1 VSELL
6 IIGERLGGVK
16 PSAASV
22 GVILTGAVLQAE
34 GRISRGSEI
43 RIKERSLAPLE
54 KARGFGMTPSTTK
67 DPPRAIKVNNDLFPL
82 MTDGLDRLK
91 VLINS
96 STPIIVMETS
106 EEMHA
111 ISLVRAACAELK
123 MSTFEWSIADGL
135 VRSGMKESSEGQ
147 KISLPAHNDQNTIW
161 TQAGR
166 TVAQMRSVLSP
177 AGADADRMARAIA
190 LSTSGESAA
199 ASGSSIYNTR
209 EPVQA
214 LANMDSMTLEAVF
227 ILKDFHRHMDDPVV
241 VRRLRDVGQKFAA
254 NRRTVI
260 ITAPQIAVPAELTT
274 LVEYFDL
281 PLPDQERLHELIH
294 EMFTRL
300 SKTYTLKLELDA
312 AGVDAMSTN
321 LRGLSEEEAE
331 RAISQALVTRYAL
344 CAESVT
350 DVLDAKKQLLRH
362 SGMLEFIEASDNMAA
377 VGGLENLKHW
387 LGQRRGAWEDAA
399 REFGLEPPRGMIILG
414 VQGCG
419 KSLCARAVAGEWKL
433 PLVKFDTSAV
443 YDKYI
448 GETEKRIRKV
458 FQVAEGLAPCVLWID
473 ELEKVF
479 AGSGPDS
486 ASADAGVSSRLLA
499 SFLSW
504 MQDRKAAVFVA
515 ATCNNVSVLPPE
527 LIRKGRFDELFFVDL
542 PNQAERKQIFSI
554 QLAKRKRNP
563 AEFDLEKVAS
573 AAKGYSGAE
582 IDAAVQGALYGAY
595 SEKKPLATQFLLDAL
610 AQTVPLSITRA
621 EEIAALREW
630 ARTRAVPASAGPGAM

>member
-1 VSELL
+1 
-6 IIGERLGGVK
+6 
-16 PSAASV
+16 
-22 GVILTGAVLQAE
+22 
-34 GRISRGSEI
+34 
-43 RIKERSLAPLE
+43 
-54 KARGFGMTPSTTK
+54 
-67 DPPRAIKVNNDLFPL
+67 

-96 STPIIVMETS
+96 STPIVVMETS
-106 EEMHA
+106 EEMRA
-111 ISLVRAACAELK
+111 VSLVLTACSELNIA
-123 MSTFEWSIADGL
+123 TFEWTIADGL
-135 VRSGMKESSEGQ
+135 MRSGSNAPASNPKNSLQARIDSSTGWTRVNPEKLARPHTTLTPGAGESERLTRAVASMGSEG
-147 KISLPAHNDQNTIW
+147 
-161 TQAGR
+161 
-166 TVAQMRSVLSP
+166 
-177 AGADADRMARAIA
+177 DAAPSCA
-190 LSTSGESAA
+190 
-199 ASGSSIYNTR
+199 SIYNTR

-214 LANMDSMTLEAVF
+214 LANMESMTVEGVF

-241 VRRLRDVGQKFAA
+241 VRRLRDVGQKFSS

-260 ITAPQIAVPAELTT
+260 ITGPDITVPAELMK

-281 PLPDQERLHELIH
+281 PLPDHDRLREIVHDT
-294 EMFTRL
+294 FTRL
-300 SKTYTLKLELDA
+300 SKTCTLKLQLDA
-312 AGVDAMSTN
+312 AGVDAISAN
-321 LRGLSEEEAE
+321 LRGLTEEEAE

-344 CAESVT
+344 CTETVT
-350 DVLDAKKQLLRH
+350 DVLEAKKQLLRH
-362 SGMLEFIEASDNMAA
+362 SGMLEFIEASDNMAN
-377 VGGLENLKHW
+377 VGGLENLKRW
-387 LGQRRGAWEDAA
+387 LGQRRGAWDDSA

-504 MQDRKAAVFVA
+504 MQDRKSPVFVA
-515 ATCNNVSVLPPE
+515 ATCNNVAVLPPE

-542 PNQAERKQIFSI
+542 PNQAERKQIYSI

-563 AEFDLEKVAS
+563 VDFDLDRVAT

-582 IDAAVQGALYGAY
+582 IDAAVQAALYAAY
-595 SEKKPLATQFLLDAL
+595 SEKKQLTTQFLIDAL
-610 AQTVPLSITRA
+610 SQTVPLSTTRA
-621 EEIAALREW
+621 EEIASLREW
-630 ARTRAVPASAGPGAM
+630 AGTRAVPASAPDATSATA

>member
-1 VSELL
+1 MW
-6 IIGERLGGVK
+6 ERH
-16 PSAASV
+16 
-22 GVILTGAVLQAE
+22 
-34 GRISRGSEI
+34 
-43 RIKERSLAPLE
+43 
-54 KARGFGMTPSTTK
+54 GFKMSDTL
-67 DPPRAIKVNNDLFPL
+67 N
-82 MTDGLDRLK
+82 RLK

-96 STPIIVMETS
+96 STPIVVMETS
-106 EEMHA
+106 EETLAVNM
-111 ISLVRAACAELK
+111 VRSACSELN
-123 MSTFEWSIADGL
+123 MAVFEWTIADGL
-135 VRSGMKESSEGQ
+135 VRSGSNAPVTQAAHATSGWQTVRAPQARTALSPSGSEAERLTRAVMSSLGSEG
-147 KISLPAHNDQNTIW
+147 
-161 TQAGR
+161 
-166 TVAQMRSVLSP
+166 
-177 AGADADRMARAIA
+177 
-190 LSTSGESAA
+190 AA
-199 ASGSSIYNTR
+199 AATAGSIYNTR

-214 LANMDSMTLEAVF
+214 LANMESMTVEAVF

-241 VRRLRDVGQKFAA
+241 VRRLRDVGQKFSA

-260 ITAPQIAVPAELTT
+260 ITAPEIAVPAELCK

-281 PLPDQERLHELIH
+281 PLPDLDRLHEIIKDTY
-294 EMFTRL
+294 TRL
-300 SKTYTLKLELDA
+300 SKTYTLKLQLDA
-312 AGVDAMSTN
+312 AGVDAMAAN
-321 LRGLSEEEAE
+321 LRGLTEEEAD
-331 RAISQALVTRYAL
+331 RAVSQALVTRYAL
-344 CAESVT
+344 CPETIT
-350 DVLDAKKQLLRH
+350 DVLETKKQLLRH

-387 LGQRRGAWEDAA
+387 LAQRRGAWEDSA
-399 REFGLEPPRGMIILG
+399 RAFGLEPPHGVIILG

-504 MQDRKAAVFVA
+504 MQDRKSPVFVA
-515 ATCNNVSVLPPE
+515 ATSNNVKVLPPE

-554 QLAKRKRNP
+554 QLTRRKRNP
-563 AEFDLEKVAS
+563 AEFVLDQVA
-573 AAKGYSGAE
+573 AAAEGYSGAE
-582 IDAAVQGALYGAY
+582 IDAAVQGGLYSAY
-595 SEKKPLATQFLLDAL
+595 SEKKQLTTQSLLDAL
-610 AQTVPLSITRA
+610 RTTVPLSTTRA
-621 EEIAALREW
+621 EEIAELREW
-630 ARTRAVPASAGPGAM
+630 ARTRAVPASKGDAESAPA

>member
-1 VSELL
+1 
-6 IIGERLGGVK
+6 
-16 PSAASV
+16 
-22 GVILTGAVLQAE
+22 
-34 GRISRGSEI
+34 
-43 RIKERSLAPLE
+43 
-54 KARGFGMTPSTTK
+54 
-67 DPPRAIKVNNDLFPL
+67 
-82 MTDGLDRLK
+82 MTDTLDRLK

-96 STPIIVMETS
+96 STPIVVMETS
-106 EEMHA
+106 EEMRA
-111 ISLVRAACAELK
+111 INMVRTACTELN
-123 MSTFEWSIADGL
+123 MATFEWSIADGL
-135 VRSGMKESSEGQ
+135 QRSGSNAPAQPLIKQSAAWGQ
-147 KISLPAHNDQNTIW
+147 GQGATP
-161 TQAGR
+161 R
-166 TVAQMRSVLSP
+166 TALSP
-177 AGADADRMARAIA
+177 GGGESDRLTRAVMSSMGAGA
-190 LSTSGESAA
+190 AA
-199 ASGSSIYNTR
+199 AAAGGSIYNTR

-214 LANMDSMTLEAVF
+214 LANMESMTIEAVF

-241 VRRLRDVGQKFAA
+241 VRRLRDVGQKFSA

-260 ITAPQIAVPAELTT
+260 ITSPELAVPAELST

-281 PLPDQERLHELIH
+281 PLPDRERLRDIVHDTY
-294 EMFTRL
+294 TRL
-300 SKTYTLKLELDA
+300 AKTYTLKLQLDA
-312 AGVDAMSTN
+312 GGVDAIAAN
-321 LRGLSEEEAE
+321 LRGLTEEEAD

-344 CAESVT
+344 CPETVT
-350 DVLDAKKQLLRH
+350 DVLEAKKQLLRH
-362 SGMLEFIEASDNMAA
+362 SGMLEFVEASDTMTS

-387 LGQRRGAWEDAA
+387 LGQRRGAWEDSA
-399 REFGLEPPRGMIILG
+399 RAFGLEPPHGVIILG

-504 MQDRKAAVFVA
+504 MQDRKSPVFVA
-515 ATCNNVSVLPPE
+515 ATCNNVTALPPE

-542 PNQAERKQIFSI
+542 PNQAERRQIFSI
-554 QLAKRKRNP
+554 QLTKRKRNP
-563 AEFDLEKVAS
+563 AEFDLEAAAT

-582 IDAAVQGALYGAY
+582 IDAAVQGALYAAY
-595 SEKKPLATQFLLDAL
+595 SEKKPLTTQLLLDAL
-610 AQTVPLSITRA
+610 AQTVPLSTTRA
-621 EEIAALREW
+621 EEINELREW
-630 ARTRAVPASAGPGAM
+630 AQTRAVHASTPDESSSS

>member
-1 VSELL
+1 M
-6 IIGERLGGVK
+6 
-16 PSAASV
+16 P
-22 GVILTGAVLQAE
+22 
-34 GRISRGSEI
+34 
-43 RIKERSLAPLE
+43 
-54 KARGFGMTPSTTK
+54 
-67 DPPRAIKVNNDLFPL
+67 
-82 MTDGLDRLK
+82 DGLERLK

-96 STPIIVMETS
+96 STPIVVMETS
-106 EEMHA
+106 EEMRA
-111 ISLVRAACAELK
+111 VNMVRAACSELH
-123 MSTFEWSIADGL
+123 MATFEWTIADGL
-135 VRSGMKESSEGQ
+135 VRSGSTSGGSQ
-147 KISLPAHNDQNTIW
+147 AATNWGPASRVPM
-161 TQAGR
+161 R
-166 TVAQMRSVLSP
+166 TVLSP
-177 AGADADRMARAIA
+177 SAGEAERLTRALMSSDAGAAA
-190 LSTSGESAA
+190 TSPSM
-199 ASGSSIYNTR
+199 YNTR

-214 LANMDSMTLEAVF
+214 LANMESMTVEAVF

-241 VRRLRDVGQKFAA
+241 VRRLRDVGQKFSA

-260 ITAPQIAVPAELTT
+260 ITAPELAVPAELAT

-281 PLPDQERLHELIH
+281 PLPGRDRLRDIVRDA
-294 EMFTRL
+294 FTRL
-300 SKTYTLKLELDA
+300 SKSYTLKLQLDA
-312 AGVDAMSTN
+312 GGVDAMAAN
-321 LRGLSEEEAE
+321 LRGLTEEEAE

-344 CAESVT
+344 CPETIT

-362 SGMLEFIEASDNMAA
+362 SGMLEFIEASDNMAG

-387 LGQRRGAWEDAA
+387 LGQRRGAWEDSA
-399 REFGLEPPRGMIILG
+399 RDFGLEPPHGVIILG

-504 MQDRKAAVFVA
+504 MQDRKAPVFVA
-515 ATCNNVSVLPPE
+515 ATCNHVTVLPPE

-542 PNQAERKQIFSI
+542 PNQAERRQIFSI
-554 QLAKRKRNP
+554 QLGKRKRNP
-563 AEFDLEKVAS
+563 ADFDLEKVAA

-582 IDAAVQGALYGAY
+582 IDAAVQGALYAAY
-595 SEKKPLATQFLLDAL
+595 SEKKPLGTQSLIDAL
-610 AQTVPLSITRA
+610 AQTVPLSTTRA
-621 EEIAALREW
+621 EEIEELREW
-630 ARTRAVPASAGPGAM
+630 ARTRAVPASSAEVGSSRN